1 MEWCSHRSDVPRVTI
16 PLPPNLYN
24 DSTWMGLVLCT
35 SFAVDVNKIT
45 YILNL
50 EFPFVLRFDLKTH
63 VGSVE
68 TFRAY
73 RLTKENIRKLQ
84 PGGFIWLFYIGRGSF
99 QTSLDQCSCIKAS
112 FSTNYTGLK
121 VQKCGLRLL
130 YRNDVEE
137 FKQTIGNWMKQMHDD
152 EETSSRTSSSSEDS
166 HLEILRGPIDSMLK
180 DKGKRVLE

>member
-1 MEWCSHRSDVPRVTI
+1 MPRVTI
-16 PLPPNLYN
+16 PVPPNLYN
-24 DSTWMGLVLCT
+24 DSTWMGLVLYT
-35 SFAVDVNKIT
+35 SFAADVNEIT
-45 YILNL
+45 NILNL
-50 EFPFVLRFDLKTH
+50 EIPFVLRCRLKTH
-63 VGSVE
+63 VDSVE
-68 TFRAY
+68 TFRDC

-84 PGGFIWLFYIGRGSF
+84 RGGFIWLFYIGRGSI
-99 QTSLDQCSCIKAS
+99 QTSLDQCSCIKTS
-112 FSTNYTGLK
+112 FSTDCPCLK

-137 FKQTIGNWMKQMHDD
+137 FKQTIGNWMKEMLDD